1 MNYAVGKNIKRQDAF
16 DKVQGKSIYPDD
28 IEFDGMIYAG
38 VLRSTIPYGRI
49 ISIDYD
55 AAYNM
60 PGVLKIID
68 RSMIPGETT
77 YGVVLKDQPT
87 LTSDLIKRV
96 GDPILIVV
104 AETKN
109 ILKRAL
115 DSIKVSY
122 EEFKGVFSIEEALSL
137 EAPILGEKDNILY
150 KINIVN
156 GDIDMGFNESDYIVE
171 NTYTTPAVDHA
182 FLQTE
187 AAVSRYNGDMLEI
200 YVATQYPH
208 YDREEV
214 ARALNIPESKI
225 NIINTSIGG
234 AFGAREDIS
243 VQVHAA
249 LAAFYLKRPVKIV
262 LGREESTMVRCKRH
276 AFQMYY
282 KTGVKKDGRLCA
294 MQAKIIG
301 DTGAYCSWGMNILR
315 KAAVHATG
323 PYVIPN
329 VKVESMAVYTNNSFS
344 GAMRGFGVAQVAF
357 AHESQMDMLAEKLH
371 MNPLKFRYINCF
383 EHGSKTATGQTLKDS
398 VGIKKCIDEIAKLD
412 SIEL

>member
-1 MNYAVGKNIKRQDAF
+1 MNYAVGKNIKRLDAF
-16 DKVQGKSIYPDD
+16 DKVQGKSKYPDD
-28 IEFDGMIYAG
+28 IEFDGMVYAG
-38 VLRSTIPYGRI
+38 VLRSTIPYGKI
-49 ISIDYD
+49 ISVDYD

-68 RSMIPGETT
+68 RSMIPGEAT

-87 LTSDLIKRV
+87 LAGEMVRRV

-104 AETKN
+104 AETKS

-115 DSIKVSY
+115 NSIKVNY
-122 EEFKGVFSIEEALSL
+122 EEFKGIFSIEDALNP
-137 EAPILGEKDNILY
+137 EAPVLGEKDNILY
-150 KINIVN
+150 KINVIK
-156 GDIDMGFNESDYIVE
+156 GDSEKGFNESDYIVE
-171 NTYTTPAVDHA
+171 NNYTTPAVDHA

-187 AAVSRYNGDMLEI
+187 AAVSKYDGDMLEI
-200 YVATQYPH
+200 YVATQYAH

-214 ARALNIPESKI
+214 ARALKIPENKI
-225 NIINTSIGG
+225 NIKNTSIGG

-243 VQVHAA
+243 VQIHAA

-262 LGREESTMVRCKRH
+262 LDREESTLVRCKRH
-276 AFQMYY
+276 AFKMYY

-294 MQAKIIG
+294 MEAKIVG

-329 VKVESMAVYTNNSFS
+329 VKVESMAVYTNNSFA
-344 GAMRGFGVAQVAF
+344 GAMRGFGAAQVAF
-357 AHESQMDMLAEKLH
+357 AYESQMDMLAERLH
-371 MNPLKFRYINCF
+371 MNPLKFRYMNCF
-383 EHGSKTATGQTLKDS
+383 EQGSKTATGQTLTDS
-398 VGIKKCIDEIAKLD
+398 VGIKKCIEEIAKLD
-412 SIEL
+412 GIEL